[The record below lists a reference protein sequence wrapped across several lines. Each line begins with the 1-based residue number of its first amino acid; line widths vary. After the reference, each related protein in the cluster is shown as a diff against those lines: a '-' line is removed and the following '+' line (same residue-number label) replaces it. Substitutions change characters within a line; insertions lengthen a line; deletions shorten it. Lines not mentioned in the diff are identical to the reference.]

1 MSDPFFA
8 ENDEFGLIGACLS
21 GGSDVCH
28 EVFAKI
34 PTESFQNDNLR
45 QIYEVAKGLVA
56 RTEPVNMTTVVKEWK
71 RSMGQTP
78 VPFELLNK
86 CDELCPSPANHPE
99 FAKAVL
105 EAHHRRQLR
114 FAGDRLMRDSAVPT
128 LSVDQIVANAEAGI
142 TVEASKEEVQ
152 SCKSV
157 VSRFIDSTQ
166 ARFARKGEL
175 SGITSGFDR
184 LDRMTDG
191 FQFGELAIIA
201 ARPSIG
207 KTAIAIAIAR
217 AAAIDHRVPTLF
229 ISLEMSDE
237 SIVRRMVST
246 LGSIPMQDIK
256 TGQLDQGGMKAMSTA
271 SAKIAGSPI
280 YFISGSGVS
289 NIATITAVI
298 RRAVRK
304 WKVKLVL
311 IDYLQKIHGSKSA
324 EKKTYEIAEVSGK
337 LKGVASDTN
346 TAVIA
351 LAQLNREN
359 EKDKGRVPR
368 LTDLA
373 DSGQI
378 ERDADLVLLL
388 NRERDQPQGEAV
400 IAIAKQRDG
409 ECGLVPLW
417 YEGKFCRFTENNNQH
432 IE

>member
-1 MSDPFFA
+1 MNDPYFA
-8 ENDEFGLIGACLS
+8 QDDEYGLIGACLS

-28 EVFAKI
+28 EVFSKI
-34 PTESFQNDNLR
+34 PTHAIETDSLR
-45 QIYEVAKGLVA
+45 HLYEITKGLVA
-56 RTEPVNMTTVVKEWK
+56 KTEPVNLTTVVKEWK
-71 RSMGQTP
+71 RSMPQIT
-78 VPFELLNK
+78 VPFEDLNR
-86 CDELCPSPANHPE
+86 CDELCPSPANHSA
-99 FAKAVL
+99 FSQAVL
-105 EAHHRRQLR
+105 EAYHRRQLR
-114 FAGDRLMRDSAVPT
+114 TAGDRLIRESAVST
-128 LSVDQIVANAEAGI
+128 LSVDQIVSNAEAGLS
-142 TVEASKEEVQ
+142 VEASKEEVQ
-152 SCKSV
+152 SSKSV

-166 ARFARKGEL
+166 ARFSRQGQL
-175 SGITSGFDR
+175 SGITSGFYR
-184 LDRMTDG
+184 LDQMTDG

-207 KTAIAIAIAR
+207 KTAIAIAIAK
-217 AAAIDHRVPTLF
+217 AAAIDSRIPTLF

-246 LGSIPMQDIK
+246 IGTIPMQDIK

-280 YFISGSGVS
+280 HFVSGSSVS

-304 WKVKLVL
+304 WGVKLVL
-311 IDYLQKIHGSKSA
+311 VDYLQKIHGSKSA
-324 EKKTYEIAEVSGK
+324 EKKTYEIAEVSGR
-337 LKGVASDTN
+337 LKGVASDTK
-346 TAVIA
+346 TAVVA

-388 NRERDQPQGEAV
+388 NRERNQPQGEAV

-417 YEGKFCRFTENNNQH
+417 YDGKYCRFSDPSPSF
-432 IE
+432 

>member
-1 MSDPFFA
+1 MSDPYYA
-8 ENDEFGLIGACLS
+8 QDDEYGLIGACLS
-21 GGSDVCH
+21 GGPDVCY
-28 EVFAKI
+28 EVFARI
-34 PTESFQNDNLR
+34 PPDAIQQDKLR
-45 QIYEVAKGLVA
+45 QVYEITKALIGRHEAISLQ
-56 RTEPVNMTTVVKEWK
+56 TVVKEWK
-71 RSMGQTP
+71 RSIPQLSP
-78 VPFELLNK
+78 PFEELNR
-86 CDELCPSPANHPE
+86 CDEICASPANYPE

-105 EAHHRRQLR
+105 EAHHRRHLR
-114 FAGDRLMRDSAVPT
+114 FTGDKLIRDSAVST
-128 LSVDQIVANAEAGI
+128 LSVDQIVSNAEAGL

-152 SCKSV
+152 SSKSV

-166 ARFARKGEL
+166 ERFNRKGQL
-175 SGITSGFDR
+175 SGITSGFYR
-184 LDRMTDG
+184 LDKLTDG
-191 FQFGELAIIA
+191 FQLGELAIIG

-207 KTAIAIAIAR
+207 KTAIAIAIAK
-217 AAAIDHRVPTLF
+217 AAAIDQRVPTLF

-246 LGSIPMQDIK
+246 VGSIPMQAIK
-256 TGQLDQGGMKAMSTA
+256 TGEMDEGGMKAMGVANAKVA
-271 SAKIAGSPI
+271 SSPI
-280 YFISGSGVS
+280 YYVSGSGIS
-289 NIATITAVI
+289 SIATITAVI

-304 WKVKLVL
+304 WGVKLVL

-337 LKGVASDTN
+337 LKAVASDTK
-346 TAVIA
+346 TAVVA

-388 NRERDQPQGEAV
+388 NRERHEANGEAI

-409 ECGLVPLW
+409 ECGIVPLW
-417 YEGKFCRFTENNNQH
+417 YEGQYCRFTDPSPSFQ
-432 IE
+432 

>member
-1 MSDPFFA
+1 MNDPYFA
-8 ENDEFGLIGACLS
+8 QDDEYGLIGACLS

-34 PTESFQNDNLR
+34 PTHAIETDSLR
-45 QIYEVAKGLVA
+45 QLYEITKGLVA
-56 RTEPVNMTTVVKEWK
+56 KTEPVNMTTVVKEWK
-71 RSMGQTP
+71 RSIPQITP
-78 VPFELLNK
+78 PFEELNRA
-86 CDELCPSPANHPE
+86 DELCPSPANHPA
-99 FAKAVL
+99 FSQAVL
-105 EAHHRRQLR
+105 EAYHRRQLR
-114 FAGDRLMRDSAVPT
+114 TAGDRLIRESAVST
-128 LSVDQIVANAEAGI
+128 LSVDQIVSNAEAGL

-152 SCKSV
+152 SSKSV

-166 ARFARKGEL
+166 ERFARQGQL
-175 SGITSGFDR
+175 SGITSGFHR
-184 LDRMTDG
+184 LDQMTDG
-191 FQFGELAIIA
+191 FQYGELAIIA

-207 KTAIAIAIAR
+207 KTAIAIAIAK
-217 AAAIDHRVPTLF
+217 AAAIDSRIPTLF

-246 LGSIPMQDIK
+246 IGTIPMQDIK

-271 SAKIAGSPI
+271 SAKIAASPI
-280 YFISGSGVS
+280 HFVTGSGVS

-304 WKVKLVL
+304 WGVKLVL
-311 IDYLQKIHGSKSA
+311 VDYLQKIHGSKAA
-324 EKKTYEIAEVSGK
+324 EKKTYEIAEVSGR
-337 LKGVASDTN
+337 LKGVASDTK
-346 TAVIA
+346 TAVVA

-388 NRERDQPQGEAV
+388 NRERNQPQGEAV

-417 YEGKFCRFTENNNQH
+417 YDGKYCRFSDPSPTF
-432 IE
+432 

>member
-1 MSDPFFA
+1 MAHTS
-8 ENDEFGLIGACLS
+8 
-21 GGSDVCH
+21 
-28 EVFAKI
+28 
-34 PTESFQNDNLR
+34 
-45 QIYEVAKGLVA
+45 
-56 RTEPVNMTTVVKEWK
+56 
-71 RSMGQTP
+71 
-78 VPFELLNK
+78 VPFDVLNR
-86 CDELCPSPANHPE
+86 CDEICASPSNHPE
-99 FAKAVL
+99 FSKAVL

-114 FAGDRLMRDSAVPT
+114 FAGDRLIRDSAVST
-128 LSVDQIVANAEAGI
+128 LSVDQIVANAEAGL

-152 SCKSV
+152 PCKSV

-166 ARFARKGEL
+166 ERFSRKGHL
-175 SGITSGFDR
+175 SGITSGFHR

-217 AAAIDHRVPTLF
+217 AAAIEHRVPTLF

-246 LGSIPMQDIK
+246 VGSIPMQDIK
-256 TGQLDQGGMKAMSTA
+256 TGDLDEGGMKAMASA
-271 SAKIAGSPI
+271 SAKVAGSPI
-280 YFISGSGVS
+280 YFVSGSGVS
-289 NIATITAVI
+289 GIATITAVI

-304 WKVKLVL
+304 WGVKLVL
-311 IDYLQKIHGSKSA
+311 VDYLQKIHGSKAA
-324 EKKTYEIAEVSGK
+324 EKKTYEIAEVSGR
-337 LKGVASDTN
+337 LKAIASDTK
-346 TAVIA
+346 TAVVA

-388 NRERDQPQGEAV
+388 NRERNQPNGEAI
-400 IAIAKQRDG
+400 IAVAKQRDG

-417 YEGKFCRFTENNNQH
+417 YEGPFCRFTDPSPSF
-432 IE
+432 

>member
-1 MSDPFFA
+1 MNDPYFA
-8 ENDEFGLIGACLS
+8 QDDEFGLIGACLS

-34 PTESFQNDNLR
+34 PTEAFQHDKLR
-45 QIYEVAKGLVA
+45 SLYEITKGLVA
-56 RTEPVNMTTVVKEWK
+56 KTEPVNMTTVVKEWK
-71 RSMGQTP
+71 RSMPQITP
-78 VPFELLNK
+78 PFEELNRA
-86 CDELCPSPANHPE
+86 DELCPSPANHPA
-99 FAKAVL
+99 FCQAVL
-105 EAHHRRQLR
+105 EAYHRRHLR
-114 FAGDRLMRDSAVPT
+114 TAGDRLIRESAVST
-128 LSVDQIVANAEAGI
+128 LSVDQIVSNAEAGL

-152 SCKSV
+152 SSKSV

-166 ARFARKGEL
+166 ERFSRQGQL
-175 SGITSGFDR
+175 SGITSGFHR
-184 LDRMTDG
+184 LDQMTDG

-207 KTAIAIAIAR
+207 KTAIAIAIAK
-217 AAAIDHRVPTLF
+217 AAAIDSRIPTLF

-246 LGSIPMQDIK
+246 IGTIPMQDIK
-256 TGQLDQGGMKAMSTA
+256 TGQLDQGGMKAMSNA

-280 YFISGSGVS
+280 HFVSGSGVS

-304 WKVKLVL
+304 WGVKLVL
-311 IDYLQKIHGSKSA
+311 VDYLQKIHGSKAA
-324 EKKTYEIAEVSGK
+324 EKKTYEIAEVSGR
-337 LKGVASDTN
+337 LKGVASDTK
-346 TAVIA
+346 TAVVA

-388 NRERDQPQGEAV
+388 NRERNQPQGEAV

-417 YEGKFCRFTENNNQH
+417 YDGQYCRFTDPSPSF
-432 IE
+432 

>member
-1 MSDPFFA
+1 MSDPYHA
-8 ENDEFGLIGACLS
+8 EADEFGLIGACLS

-34 PTESFQNDNLR
+34 PTTAIQHDKLR
-45 QIYEVAKGLVA
+45 SLYEITKGLVA
-56 RTEPVNMTTVVKEWK
+56 KSEPVNLTTVVKEWK
-71 RSMGQTP
+71 RSMPQITP
-78 VPFELLNK
+78 PFDELNK
-86 CDELCPSPANHPE
+86 ADELCPSPANHPA
-99 FAKAVL
+99 FTQAVL
-105 EAHHRRQLR
+105 EAHLRRQLR
-114 FAGDRLMRDSAVPT
+114 FAGDRLIRESAVST
-128 LSVDQIVANAEAGI
+128 LSVDQIVSNAEAGL

-152 SCKSV
+152 SSKSV

-166 ARFARKGEL
+166 ERFSRQGQL
-175 SGITSGFDR
+175 SGITSGFYR
-184 LDRMTDG
+184 LDQMTDG

-207 KTAIAIAIAR
+207 KTAIAIAIAK
-217 AAAIDHRVPTLF
+217 AAAIDSRIPTLF

-246 LGSIPMQDIK
+246 IGTIPMQDIK

-280 YFISGSGVS
+280 HFVSGSGVS

-304 WKVKLVL
+304 WGVKLVL
-311 IDYLQKIHGSKSA
+311 VDYLQKIHGSKAA

-337 LKGVASDTN
+337 LKGVASDTK
-346 TAVIA
+346 TAVVA

-388 NRERDQPQGEAV
+388 NRERNQPQGEAV

-417 YEGKFCRFTENNNQH
+417 YDGQYCRFSDPSPSF
-432 IE
+432 

>member
-1 MSDPFFA
+1 MNDPYFA
-8 ENDEFGLIGACLS
+8 QDDEYGLIGACLS

-34 PTESFQNDNLR
+34 PTAAIQHDKLR
-45 QIYEVAKGLVA
+45 CLYEIAKGLSA
-56 RTEPVNMTTVVKEWK
+56 KTEPVNMTTVVKEWK
-71 RSMGQTP
+71 RSIPQITP
-78 VPFELLNK
+78 PFEELNK
-86 CDELCPSPANHPE
+86 ADELCPSPANHPA
-99 FAKAVL
+99 FSQAVL
-105 EAHHRRQLR
+105 EAYHRRQLR
-114 FAGDRLMRDSAVPT
+114 TAGDRLIRESAVST
-128 LSVDQIVANAEAGI
+128 LSVDQIVSNAEAGLS
-142 TVEASKEEVQ
+142 VEASKEEVQ
-152 SCKSV
+152 SSKSV

-166 ARFARKGEL
+166 ERFSRQGQL
-175 SGITSGFDR
+175 SGITSGFHR
-184 LDRMTDG
+184 LDQMTDG
-191 FQFGELAIIA
+191 FQYGELAIIA

-207 KTAIAIAIAR
+207 KTAIAIAIAK
-217 AAAIDHRVPTLF
+217 AAAIDSRIPTLF

-246 LGSIPMQDIK
+246 IGTIPMQDIK

-271 SAKIAGSPI
+271 SAKIAASPI
-280 YFISGSGVS
+280 HFVSGSGVS

-304 WKVKLVL
+304 WGVKLVL
-311 IDYLQKIHGSKSA
+311 VDYLQKIHGSKAA
-324 EKKTYEIAEVSGK
+324 EKKTYEIAEVSGR
-337 LKGVASDTN
+337 LKGVASDTK
-346 TAVIA
+346 TAVVA

-388 NRERDQPQGEAV
+388 NRERNQPQGEAV

-417 YEGKFCRFTENNNQH
+417 YDGQYCRFSDPSPSF
-432 IE
+432 

>member
-1 MSDPFFA
+1 MSDPYFA
-8 ENDEFGLIGACLS
+8 EDDEFGLLGACLS

-34 PTESFQNDNLR
+34 PSDALQDSDLYNVFE
-45 QIYEVAKGLVA
+45 IAKGLVA
-56 RTEPVNMTTVVKEWK
+56 KSDPVNMTTVVKEWK
-71 RSMGQTP
+71 RTMGQTP
-78 VPFELLNK
+78 VPFEALNK
-86 CDELCPSPANHPE
+86 CDEMCPSPANYPE
-99 FAKAVL
+99 FSKAVL

-114 FAGDRLMRDSAVPT
+114 FAGDRLIRDSAVST
-128 LSVDQIVANAEAGI
+128 LSVDQIVANAEAGL

-152 SCKSV
+152 PCKSV

-166 ARFARKGEL
+166 ERFARKGHL
-175 SGITSGFDR
+175 SGITSGFRR
-184 LDRMTDG
+184 LDAMTDG
-191 FQFGELAIIA
+191 FQFSELAIIA

-217 AAAIDHRVPTLF
+217 AAAIEHRVPTLF

-246 LGSIPMQDIK
+246 VGSIPMQDIK
-256 TGQLDQGGMKAMSTA
+256 TGDLDEGGMKAMASA
-271 SAKIAGSPI
+271 SAKVAGSPI
-280 YFISGSGVS
+280 YFVSGSGVS
-289 NIATITAVI
+289 GIATITAVI

-304 WKVKLVL
+304 WGVKLVL
-311 IDYLQKIHGSKSA
+311 IDYLQKIHGSKAA
-324 EKKTYEIAEVSGK
+324 EKKTYEIAEVSGR
-337 LKGVASDTN
+337 LKAIASDTK
-346 TAVIA
+346 TAVVA

-388 NRERDQPQGEAV
+388 NRERNQANGEAI
-400 IAIAKQRDG
+400 IAVAKQRDG

-417 YEGKFCRFTENNNQH
+417 YEGQFCRFTDPSPSFQ
-432 IE
+432 

>member
-1 MSDPFFA
+1 MSDPYFA
-8 ENDEFGLIGACLS
+8 QDDEFGLIGACLS

-34 PTESFQNDNLR
+34 PTDAIQNDSLR
-45 QIYEVAKGLVA
+45 QIYEVTKGLVA
-56 RTEPVNMTTVVKEWK
+56 KSDPVNMATVVKEWK

-78 VPFELLNK
+78 VPFEALNK
-86 CDELCPSPANHPE
+86 ADELCPSPANYPA
-99 FAKAVL
+99 FAQAVL

-114 FAGDRLMRDSAVPT
+114 TAGDRLIRESAVST
-128 LSVDQIVANAEAGI
+128 LSVDQIVSNAEAGL

-152 SCKSV
+152 SSKSV

-166 ARFARKGEL
+166 ERFSRQGQL
-175 SGITSGFDR
+175 SGITSGFHR
-184 LDRMTDG
+184 LDQMTDG

-207 KTAIAIAIAR
+207 KTAIAIAIAK
-217 AAAIDHRVPTLF
+217 AASIDSRIPTLF

-237 SIVRRMVST
+237 SIVRRMVSSV
-246 LGSIPMQDIK
+246 GSIPMQNIK

-280 YFISGSGVS
+280 HFISGSGVS

-304 WKVKLVL
+304 WGVKLVL
-311 IDYLQKIHGSKSA
+311 VDYLQKIHGSKAA
-324 EKKTYEIAEVSGK
+324 EKKTYEIAEVSGR
-337 LKGVASDTN
+337 LKGVASDTK
-346 TAVIA
+346 TAVVA

-388 NRERDQPQGEAV
+388 NRERNQPQGEAV

-417 YEGKFCRFTENNNQH
+417 YDGQYCRFSDPSPSF
-432 IE
+432 